1 MRELRLG
8 MEIRRAAVPLACA
21 TLLAACAP
29 YDHGPGTYSATG
41 AVHDTPMALFD
52 RLDTNRDGFLS
63 RAELEPLG
71 VVSAPAQVETA
82 AAMFDRLDT
91 NRDGFLSPGEA
102 GNVFAPIPGGSFA
115 GFDANRDGFLTRAE
129 AMPHLQ
135 WLQNRHAGT
144 APTLDAYDMNRDG
157 FLSRAEAE
165 PLLALTRYSDGRYV
179 VIGPTAAGSF
189 DRWDLDRDG
198 FLSRREADSLAPGM
212 FDRHDTNRDGFLSRS
227 EAEGLFGSGVG
238 ATSVHPA
245 ATVSGPRY

>member
-1 MRELRLG
+1 MREKRLG
-8 MEIRRAAVPLACA
+8 IQIRRAAVPLACA

-29 YDHGPGTYSATG
+29 YDLGPGTYSSTG
-41 AVHDTPMALFD
+41 AVQDTPMALFD
-52 RLDTNRDGFLS
+52 RLDVNRDGFLS

-71 VVSAPAQVETA
+71 IVAAPVQVETA
-82 AAMFDRLDT
+82 VAMFDRLDT

-102 GNVFAPIPGGSFA
+102 GSVFAPIPGGSFA
-115 GFDANRDGFLTRAE
+115 GFDVNRDGFLTRAE

-135 WLQNRHAGT
+135 WLQNRHAS
-144 APTLDAYDMNRDG
+144 PTLDAYDINRDG

-179 VIGPTAAGSF
+179 VSGPVAGGSF

-198 FLSRREADSLAPGM
+198 FLSRREAASLAPGI

-227 EAEGLFGSGVG
+227 EAENAFGSGVG
-238 ATSVHPA
+238 ATGVQPA